1 MEKKRELYRG
11 KAKSVYETD
20 DPKHYIMLYRD
31 DTSAFDGLKVEQLER
46 KGKTNNHF
54 NFFIMKKL
62 EAAGI
67 PVHVEELLNDRECLV
82 KKLDMVPVEC
92 VVRNVSA
99 GSICKRLCVEE
110 GLDLNPPTFE
120 FFLKNDA
127 LHDPMVNDSHIISFK
142 WGTQEQIDEMRS
154 LSLRIN
160 EVLKDLFDKAGLI
173 LVDYKL
179 EFGLYEGKLM
189 LGDEFSPD
197 GCRLWDKETRKK
209 LDKDRFRQG
218 LGGVIEAYEEVARR
232 IGCPLD

>member
-20 DPKHYIMLYRD
+20 DPNHYIMLFRD
-31 DTSAFDGLKVEQLER
+31 DTSAFNGKKIEQLDR
-46 KGKTNNHF
+46 KGRTNNHF

-62 EAAGI
+62 EEAGI
-67 PVHVEELLNDRECLV
+67 PVHVEELLSDTECLV
-82 KKLDMVPVEC
+82 KKLEMVPVEC

-99 GSICKRLCVEE
+99 GSICKRYGVKE

-120 FFLKNDA
+120 FFLKSDA
-127 LHDPMVNDSHIISFK
+127 LDDPMVNDSHIVSFG
-142 WGTQEQIDEMRS
+142 WGTQEDIDTMRD
-154 LSLRIN
+154 LSYKIN

-179 EFGLYEGKLM
+179 EFGKYNGQLI

-197 GCRLWDKETRKK
+197 GCRVWDMVE
-209 LDKDRFRQG
+209 G
-218 LGGVIEAYEEVARR
+218 PGVHGRHSAGVR
-232 IGCPLD
+232 GV